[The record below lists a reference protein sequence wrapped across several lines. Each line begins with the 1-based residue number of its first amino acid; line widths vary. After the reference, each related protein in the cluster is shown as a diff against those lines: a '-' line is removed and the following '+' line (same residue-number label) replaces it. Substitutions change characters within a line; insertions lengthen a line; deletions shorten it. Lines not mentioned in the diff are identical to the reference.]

1 MRAGRFW
8 LAALAAVLF
17 GGGCAAGN
25 GQETVQEGTT
35 REESAPGVQETGQA
49 KRQSVIGELAAL
61 TGEEGNW
68 KGLTEKERLAD
79 IDFLYETMKENYPY
93 MALAERLSGA
103 DWEESY
109 QRCRK
114 KAGEAQ
120 TDWQFFA
127 AVQEFVGEGGGL
139 GHLMLLTPGFYQ
151 WAQAAYSGI
160 SPEGIPPK
168 DYEQVQKI
176 GQAYSNE
183 ASRQAYQAMAPVYD
197 RVQQQ
202 VEAHNAALEAKEETD
217 KEGAP
222 DQPAASSEPGQE
234 DIALEER
241 GETEN
246 LEYGLLEQGT
256 VGYIKVKSF
265 DMAFYDGD
273 RETLFGLYEKYRDCT
288 DVIFDF
294 TENGGGGEGY
304 FNDLILA
311 PNIEHEMSMCAYEL
325 VKEGDYNRQFMDLSG
340 YQPIEGLP
348 KLPRTNAE
356 DLGDLDLFQPIEYHV
371 NPSGS
376 GRALKGRLWMLV
388 NENVYSSSEYAAMF
402 AKATGFAALVGH
414 TTGGDGIGMDP
425 IPIVLENSGLIV
437 RYSPVYGLSFDGAGS
452 EECGTEPD
460 IQAQEGESELE
471 ACLRAVRGQ
480 EGI

>member
-17 GGGCAAGN
+17 SGGCAAGG
-25 GQETVQEGTT
+25 GQETVQEGTKK
-35 REESAPGVQETGQA
+35 EESVPKAQEAGQEN
-49 KRQSVIGELAAL
+49 RQSVLGELEKL

-68 KGLTEKERLAD
+68 KGLTKKERLAD
-79 IDFLYETMKENYPY
+79 VDFLYETMKENYPY

-109 QRCRK
+109 QRCRE
-114 KAGEAQ
+114 KAGAAK

-127 AVQEFVGEGGGL
+127 AVQEFVGEGDGL

-151 WAQAAYSGI
+151 WAQEAYSGI

-183 ASRQAYQAMAPVYD
+183 ASMQAYQAMAPVYD
-197 RVQQQ
+197 RVKRQ
-202 VEAHNAALEAKEETD
+202 VEAHNAALETPETD
-217 KEGAP
+217 GESAP
-222 DQPAASSEPGQE
+222 DQSGAGLSPARE
-234 DIALEER
+234 DMELKGR

-256 VGYIKVKSF
+256 VGYIKVRSF
-265 DMAFYDGD
+265 DMAFYDSD
-273 RETLFGLYEKYRDCT
+273 RETLFGLYEQYRDCT
-288 DVIFDF
+288 DVIFDL

-311 PNIEHEMSMCAYEL
+311 PNIEHDMSMCAYEL
-325 VKEGDYNRQFMDLSG
+325 VKDGDYNRKFMDLGG

-348 KLPRTNAE
+348 KLPRANEE
-356 DLGDLDLFQPIEYHV
+356 DLGALDLFQPVEYRV
-371 NPSGS
+371 SPSGS

-402 AKATGFAALVGH
+402 TKATGFAALVGH
-414 TTGGDGIGMDP
+414 TTGGDGIGVDP
-425 IPIVLENSGLIV
+425 VPIVLENSGLIV

-452 EECGTEPD
+452 EEFGTEPD
-460 IQAQEGESELE
+460 IQAEAGESELE
-471 ACLRAVRGQ
+471 ACLRAIKGQ
-480 EGI
+480 AGL